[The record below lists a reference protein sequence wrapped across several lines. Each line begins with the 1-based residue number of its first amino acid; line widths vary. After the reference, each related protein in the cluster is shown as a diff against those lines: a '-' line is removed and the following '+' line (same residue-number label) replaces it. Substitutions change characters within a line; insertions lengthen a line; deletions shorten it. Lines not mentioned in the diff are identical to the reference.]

1 MMLLLDTNIWLERLL
16 NQAES
21 ATVGRLL
28 DSVPSEQL
36 SISDFPLHSI
46 GVILGRL
53 KQSAVFAQ
61 FVQDVLIDGRVSL
74 HRLSPAAMHRVVE
87 AIEQF
92 GLDFDD
98 AYQYVV
104 ALQEEA
110 LIVTFDKDFDRTERG
125 RHTPQQI
132 LASLSDQENSGQAK

>member
-1 MMLLLDTNIWLERLL
+1 MFLLDTNIWLERLL

-28 DSVPSEQL
+28 DSVPLEQL
-36 SISDFPLHSI
+36 SISDFSLHSI

-53 KQSAVFAQ
+53 KQHTVFAQ
-61 FVQDVLIDGRVSL
+61 FVQDVLIEGGVSL
-74 HRLSPAAMHRVVE
+74 HSLSPSAMQPVVG

-104 ALQEEA
+104 ALEHQA
-110 LIVTFDKDFDRTERG
+110 LIVSFDKDFDRTDQG
-125 RHTPQQI
+125 RQTPQQI
-132 LASLSDQENSGQAK
+132 LASIEDRDQSEGISG